1 LISVVLPLN
10 MLTCQWFV
18 CNLLHMTASSPLT
31 SLQSDRDASPP
42 VGTVLQGVPVVAGV
56 QYGPVIRPGR
66 PPALDDVDVPREVE
80 EEDRPAEAARFTTAA
95 NAVATRLRE
104 RAAHAT
110 GAASE
115 VLAATAT
122 LAQDRAWLQAAEKHI
137 NAGAPAVRAVV
148 AAVDQ
153 FVDLF
158 TQLGGLMAERVTD
171 LRDIRDRVIA
181 ELSGLPEPGV
191 PRPDVPSVLLAQDLA
206 PADTAGLD
214 PSLVIALATTLGGPT
229 SHTAIIARQLGL
241 PCVVAVDGLDTVGAG
256 TMVLVDGTRGTVTVS
271 PQPVAASEA
280 VADAKQEAELAA
292 GWTGPGATADGH
304 AVAILAN
311 VQDGAAARSARE
323 TPADGVGLFRTELCF
338 LNRDTE
344 PSVEEQAHIYGEVL
358 DAFAGHKV
366 VIRTLD
372 AGSDKPLKFAGH
384 PEEANPA
391 LGVRGIRIAE
401 GNPGILQRQL
411 DAIAA
416 AAASTGNAP
425 WVMAPMI
432 ATADEAQRFA
442 AQVRN
447 RGLTPGVMIEVP
459 SAALLADRILEHV
472 DFLSIGTNDLAQYTM
487 AADRMSAELATL
499 TDPWQPAV
507 LALVAMTARA
517 GAAADKPVGVCGEA
531 AADPLLACV
540 LAGLGVSSL
549 SAAAAAV
556 TGVGAKLA
564 QVTLQQCH
572 DAADAVLTTG
582 SAAEARA
589 AALAVLG

>member
-1 LISVVLPLN
+1 
-10 MLTCQWFV
+10 M
-18 CNLLHMTASSPLT
+18 
-31 SLQSDRDASPP
+31 
-42 VGTVLQGVPVVAGV
+42 
-56 QYGPVIRPGR
+56 IRPGR
-66 PPALDDVDVPREVE
+66 LPELDNVDAAREVE
-80 EEDRPAEAARFTTAA
+80 EEQRPAEAARFTAAA
-95 NAVATRLRE
+95 NAVATRLRD

-122 LAQDRAWLQAAEKHI
+122 LAQDRAWLGAAEKLI
-137 NAGAPAVRAVV
+137 DTGAPAARAVV

-181 ELSGLPEPGV
+181 ELNGLPEPGV
-191 PRPDVPSVLLAQDLA
+191 PLPDVPSVLLADDLA

-214 PSLVIALATTLGGPT
+214 PSLVVALATTLGGPT

-241 PCVVAVDGLDTVGAG
+241 PCVVAVDGLGAVGVGA
-256 TMVLVDGTRGTVTVS
+256 MVLVDGTRGTVTVA
-271 PQPVAASEA
+271 PDPAAAADA
-280 VADAKQEAELAA
+280 VASAKREAKLAA
-292 GWTGPGATADGH
+292 QWTGPGATSDGH
-304 AVAILAN
+304 AVAVLAN

-344 PSVEEQAHIYGEVL
+344 PSVDEQAQIYGEVL

-401 GNPGILQRQL
+401 GNPGILERQL

-416 AAASTGNAP
+416 AGEATGNAP

-432 ATADEAQRFA
+432 ATADEAERFA
-442 AQVRN
+442 AQVRS
-447 RGLTPGVMIEVP
+447 RGLTAGVMIEVP
-459 SAALLADRILEHV
+459 AAALLADRILTHV
-472 DFLSIGTNDLAQYTM
+472 DFLSHRHQRPGAVHDG
-487 AADRMSAELATL
+487 RRSHVGRSGHPHRPVATRG
-499 TDPWQPAV
+499 
-507 LALVAMTARA
+507 AR
-517 GAAADKPVGVCGEA
+517 
-531 AADPLLACV
+531 
-540 LAGLGVSSL
+540 
-549 SAAAAAV
+549 
-556 TGVGAKLA
+556 TGRDGGQGRQRRRQTRRSVRR
-564 QVTLQQCH
+564 
-572 DAADAVLTTG
+572 G
-582 SAAEARA
+582 SGRPDYWHAS
-589 AALAVLG
+589 

>member
-1 LISVVLPLN
+1 
-10 MLTCQWFV
+10 
-18 CNLLHMTASSPLT
+18 MTASSPST
-31 SLQSDRDASPP
+31 SLTASTRSETPHA
-42 VGTVLQGVPVVAGV
+42 GTVLRGVPVVAGI

-66 PPALDDVDVPREVE
+66 LPVLDAVDAEPEVE
-80 EEDRPAEAARFTTAA
+80 EEERPAEAARFTAAA
-95 NAVATRLRE
+95 NTVATRLRD

-122 LAQDRAWLQAAEKHI
+122 LAQDRAWLGAAEKLI
-137 NAGAPAVRAVV
+137 NAGAPAARAVV

-153 FVDLF
+153 FIDVF

-191 PRPDVPSVLLAQDLA
+191 PLPDVPSVLLADDLA

-214 PSLVIALATTLGGPT
+214 PSLVVALATTLGGPT

-241 PCVVAVDGLDTVGAG
+241 PCVVAVEGLDAIGAG
-256 TMVLVDGTRGTVTVS
+256 AMVLVDGTRGTVTVA
-271 PQPVAASEA
+271 PDPAAAAEA
-280 VADAKQEAELAA
+280 VAAARREAALAA
-292 GWTGPGATADGH
+292 HWNGPGATSDGH
-304 AVAILAN
+304 AVAVLAN
-311 VQDGAAARSARE
+311 VQDGAAARSARD
-323 TPADGVGLFRTELCF
+323 TPAEGVGLFRTELCF

-344 PSVEEQAHIYGEVL
+344 PSIDEQTKIYGEVL
-358 DAFAGHKV
+358 EAFSGRKV
-366 VIRTLD
+366 VVRTLD

-401 GNPGILQRQL
+401 GNPGILERQL

-416 AAASTGNAP
+416 AGKVTGNAP

-432 ATADEAQRFA
+432 ATADEAKRFA
-442 AQVRN
+442 AQVRS

-459 SAALLADRILEHV
+459 AAALLADRILAHV

-487 AADRMSAELATL
+487 AADRMSADLATL

-507 LALVAMTARA
+507 LALVAMAVRA
-517 GAAADKPVGVCGEA
+517 GTAVCKPVGVCGEA

-540 LAGLGVSSL
+540 LTGLGVSSL

-556 TGVGAKLA
+556 NGVGAKLS

-572 DAADAVLTTG
+572 DAAEAVLATG

-589 AALAVLG
+589 AALSILARN